1 MSSADKPGGEGMTAA
16 RKPGGKGIADFLLK
30 NNVYIL
36 CVGLLLIPGLFS
48 RTYLSNDS
56 ITVLLKNISLW
67 GMMALGVAFVMLIGC
82 NDLSIGF
89 NTSMLTVI
97 TVLLARDLP
106 PLVFLPLILLCG
118 IAAGLFNG
126 FFVGRL
132 QMNPFIATLSTQMV
146 FRGIGLVLSNGKP
159 IMNTNPFIGGLYE
172 TTLVDLGIFT
182 LTLPMV
188 ILTVCLLITAYVLK
202 YTRFG
207 QNLYVV
213 GGNREA
219 AELAGIDTVRITC
232 SAYAISGLFA
242 AITAILVTSYN
253 TSGNPVIGERY
264 SLQTVAACVLGG
276 MSVTGGFG
284 NTFRAVLGVVAM
296 QLIQKVIYMLD
307 SSLANLQV
315 GIVGIIL
322 VIFLI
327 VDMARSKVALRNRT
341 VGSR

>member
-1 MSSADKPGGEGMTAA
+1 
-16 RKPGGKGIADFLLK
+16 
-30 NNVYIL
+30 
-36 CVGLLLIPGLFS
+36 
-48 RTYLSNDS
+48 
-56 ITVLLKNISLW
+56 
-67 GMMALGVAFVMLIGC
+67 MMALGVAFVMLIGC

-89 NTSMLTVI
+89 NTSMLTVV
-97 TVLLARDLP
+97 TVLLARSLP
-106 PLVFLPLILLCG
+106 TALFLPLILVCG

-126 FFVGRL
+126 YFVGQL

-146 FRGIGLVLSNGKP
+146 FRGVGLVLSNGKP
-159 IMNTNPFIGGLYE
+159 IMNTNVFIGNLYE
-172 TTLVDLGIFT
+172 TTVVNLGVFT
-182 LTLPMV
+182 LTVPMV
-188 ILTVCLLITAYVLK
+188 ILIVCLLITSYVLK

-219 AELAGIDTVRITC
+219 AELAGISTIRVTYA
-232 SAYAISGLFA
+232 AYAISGLFA

-276 MSVTGGFG
+276 MSVTGGYG

-315 GIVGIIL
+315 GIVGSIL

-327 VDMARSKVALRNRT
+327 VDMVRSEVALRNKT
-341 VGSR
+341 VGSH

>member
-1 MSSADKPGGEGMTAA
+1 MPGQITN
-16 RKPGGKGIADFLLK
+16 RKVKDFLLK

-36 CVGLLLIPGLFS
+36 CLGLLLIPGLFS
-48 RTYLSNDS
+48 DTYLSNES

-89 NTSMLTVI
+89 NTSMLTVV
-97 TVLLARDLP
+97 TVLLSQRLP
-106 PLVFLPLILLCG
+106 TLVFLPLVLLCG

-126 FFVGRL
+126 FFVGSL

-146 FRGIGLVLSNGKP
+146 FRGIGLVLSKGTP
-159 IMNTNPFIGGLYE
+159 IMNTNKFIADLYE
-172 TTLVDLGIFT
+172 TTVVDLGIFT
-182 LTLPMV
+182 LTVPMV
-188 ILTVCLLITAYVLK
+188 ILLVCLLITSYVLK
-202 YTRFG
+202 FTRFG

-219 AELAGIDTVRITC
+219 AELAGINTVKITYA
-232 SAYAISGLFA
+232 AYAISGLFA
-242 AITAILVTSYN
+242 AITALLVTSYN

-276 MSVTGGFG
+276 MGVNGGYG
-284 NTFRAVLGVVAM
+284 NTFRAILGVAAM

-315 GIVGIIL
+315 GIVGVIL

-327 VDMARSKVALRNRT
+327 VDMLRSKAALRNKAGLR
-341 VGSR
+341 

>member
-1 MSSADKPGGEGMTAA
+1 MKLKQPLTRGGLN
-16 RKPGGKGIADFLLK
+16 DFLLK

-36 CVGLLLIPGLFS
+36 CVALFLIPGFFS
-48 RTYLSNDS
+48 KTYLSNES

-67 GMMALGVAFVMLIGC
+67 GMMALGVSFVMLIGC

-89 NTSMLTVI
+89 NTSMLTVV
-97 TVLLARDLP
+97 TVLLARGLP
-106 PLVFLPLILLCG
+106 PVVFVPLILLCG
-118 IAAGLFNG
+118 ILAGLFNG
-126 FFVGRL
+126 FFVGKL

-146 FRGIGLVLSNGKP
+146 FRGIGLVLSDGKP
-159 IMNTNPFIGGLYE
+159 IMNTNKFIGGLYE
-172 TTLVDLGIFT
+172 TTVANLGVFT
-182 LTLPMV
+182 LTVPMV
-188 ILTVCLLITAYVLK
+188 ILVVCLLITAYVLK

-219 AELAGIDTVRITC
+219 AELAGINTVRVTYA
-232 SAYAISGLFA
+232 AYAVSGLFA

-284 NTFRAVLGVVAM
+284 NTFRAVLGVIAM

-307 SSLANLQV
+307 SSMANLQV

-327 VDMARSKVALRNRT
+327 VDMFRSQAALKKKTISTR
-341 VGSR
+341 

>member
-1 MSSADKPGGEGMTAA
+1 MKLKQPLTRGGLN
-16 RKPGGKGIADFLLK
+16 DFLLK

-36 CVGLLLIPGLFS
+36 CVALFLIPGFFS
-48 RTYLSNDS
+48 KTYLSNES

-67 GMMALGVAFVMLIGC
+67 GMMALGVSFVMLIGC

-89 NTSMLTVI
+89 NTSMLTVV

-106 PLVFLPLILLCG
+106 PVIFVPLILLCG
-118 IAAGLFNG
+118 ILAGLFNG
-126 FFVGRL
+126 FFVGKL

-159 IMNTNPFIGGLYE
+159 IMNTNKFIGGLYE
-172 TTLVDLGIFT
+172 TTVANLGVFT
-182 LTLPMV
+182 LTVPMV
-188 ILTVCLLITAYVLK
+188 ILVVCLLITAYVLK

-219 AELAGIDTVRITC
+219 AELAGINTVRVTYA
-232 SAYAISGLFA
+232 AYAVSGLFA

-284 NTFRAVLGVVAM
+284 NTFRAVLGVIAM

-307 SSLANLQV
+307 SSMANLQV

-327 VDMARSKVALRNRT
+327 VDMFRSQAALKKKTISTR
-341 VGSR
+341 